1 VTLVDPV
8 EPDLSWGFLNVLGM
22 AGYKYPT
29 TATRSK
35 LSLSKKGFYDEI
47 GLVFID
53 QIDEDG
59 NIVERWELVNPF
71 ITSVDFGG
79 TLDYS
84 SDEMNEV
91 TVEIT
96 YDWANLKQTKAQGS
110 RPTAAG
116 R

>member
-1 VTLVDPV
+1 
-8 EPDLSWGFLNVLGM
+8 M
-22 AGYKYPT
+22 
-29 TATRSK
+29 
-35 LSLSKKGFYDEI
+35 
-47 GLVFID
+47 FID
-53 QIDEDG
+53 QIDENG
-59 NIVERWELVNPF
+59 LIIERWELVNPF
-71 ITSVDFGG
+71 ITSIDFGG

-96 YDWANLKQTKAQGS
+96 YDWAHLKQTKAEGS

>member
-1 VTLVDPV
+1 M
-8 EPDLSWGFLNVLGM
+8 LGG

-29 TATRSK
+29 TAARSK
-35 LSLSKKGFYDEI
+35 LSLSKKDFADQI
-47 GLVFID
+47 GTVFID
-53 QIDEDG
+53 QIDENG
-59 NIVERWELVNPF
+59 LIIERWELMNPF
-71 ITSVDFGG
+71 ITSIDFGG

-96 YDWANLKQTKAQGS
+96 YDWANLKQTKAEGS
-110 RPTAAG
+110 KPTAAG